1 MGLFAGEWSWKW
13 VGGVSVWAL
22 ACAGLEFCGII
33 CGCVVAEMGWLG
45 WRLGV
50 FCVRLDFVGAVSGR
64 VIRKLGGK
72 EREMSLSR

>member
-1 MGLFAGEWSWKW
+1 MGLFLSVRLRKW

-50 FCVRLDFVGAVSGR
+50 FFLCTIRFCGGCVWTCNKE
-64 VIRKLGGK
+64 IRWEG
-72 EREMSLSR
+72 